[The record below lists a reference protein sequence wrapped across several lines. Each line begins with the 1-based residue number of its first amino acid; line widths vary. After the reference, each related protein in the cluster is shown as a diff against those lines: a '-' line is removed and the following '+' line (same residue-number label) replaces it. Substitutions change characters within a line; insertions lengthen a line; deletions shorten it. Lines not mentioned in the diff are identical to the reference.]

1 MKVQAMDAVRMP
13 RVVSAGIAAGL
24 FAATVAVGMRED
36 ASGWLALGFA
46 VMPDLS
52 MLAGIGQPIEK
63 GRMAPRAVP
72 FYNALHSLLG
82 PVALLAA
89 VLAFGW
95 SASWIGAALAWAT
108 HIMVDR
114 AVGYGMRTPEGHQR
128 AVSR

>member
-1 MKVQAMDAVRMP
+1 MDVRSMSAVQLPRM
-13 RVVSAGIAAGL
+13 VSAGIAAGL

-52 MLAGIGQPIEK
+52 MLAGIGQPINK
-63 GRMAPRAVP
+63 GQMAPRAVP
-72 FYNALHSLLG
+72 FYNALHSLIG

-89 VLAFGW
+89 VLAFGG
-95 SASWIGAALAWAT
+95 SASWLGAALAWAT

-114 AVGYGMRTPEGHQR
+114 AVGYGMRTPEGYQR
-128 AVSR
+128 GVSR